1 MDPLLVLAP
10 IVVSV
15 VIALSRSE
23 TTRWLLYLVYCW
35 WLVRKYGPE
44 ALNMRQSWPERFRPD
59 LRTNHR
65 ENWAGNR
72 RRSPINA

>member
-1 MDPLLVLAP
+1 MDLLLVLAP

-35 WLVRKYGPE
+35 WLVTEVRPGGPE
-44 ALNMRQSWPERFRPD
+44 TAALMARAFPSRSKNQPPRALGQKPPQKPD
-59 LRTNHR
+59 
-65 ENWAGNR
+65 
-72 RRSPINA
+72 